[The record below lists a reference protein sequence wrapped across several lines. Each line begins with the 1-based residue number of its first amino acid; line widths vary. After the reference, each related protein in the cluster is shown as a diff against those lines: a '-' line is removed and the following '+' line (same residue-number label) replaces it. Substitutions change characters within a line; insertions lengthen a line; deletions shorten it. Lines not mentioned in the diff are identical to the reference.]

1 MNEMQ
6 SLRQWAIGAALGLAL
21 SQIPFGATPAYAANE
36 SLQQALAQQRQFNSQ
51 ESLPVEEFYQL
62 RNENLAWQSESA
74 VEALVAA
81 LNTLENDG
89 LNPADYRADRL
100 MGDFQNSRHSGEAA
114 QAAFDIRAT
123 RALLLALDHLERGK
137 VNPRDVEPDW
147 DVARPERRYSLVRVV
162 HAVDDQALEQAL
174 TLARPASSEY
184 QQLREALS
192 QYRHIATLGSAPYL
206 GSREESLRPGDIDDD
221 VTTLR
226 QRLTLWGETG
236 LLSADSSAYPMIGVQ
251 VAGSDKRAFDTELEA
266 AVKRFQ
272 RRHQLKEDG
281 VVGEQTRLALNA
293 PVTSRVDQLR
303 VNLERARWIDPM
315 QAGEPRVWVDI
326 AGYRLHYIRPGG
338 QQWNA
343 RVVVGSPRR
352 ETPIIH
358 SSISHL
364 TINPSWTIPPT
375 IMREDVLPRVRR
387 NADYLTQHNM
397 QVINMAG
404 AQLDPAEVD
413 WQRPGGVML
422 RQVAGSGNPLGRVVV
437 RFPNND
443 MIYLHDTPAQG
454 LFQREQ
460 RALSSGCVRVEGV
473 REFAQMLL
481 QDSGSRYQLNTLLNS
496 GGSDRNVN
504 LPQRIPVALHYL
516 TAWPNAQGEVEF
528 RSDIYRRDASLLAA
542 LQRPV

>member
-21 SQIPFGATPAYAANE
+21 SHIPFGLTPAYAASE
-36 SLQQALAQQRQFNSQ
+36 PLKQALIQRLAAEDQA
-51 ESLPVEEFYQL
+51 SLPIREFYQL
-62 RNENLAWQSESA
+62 RNEQLAWREASS
-74 VEALVAA
+74 VEALANA
-81 LNTLENDG
+81 LNLLESDG
-89 LNPADYRADRL
+89 LTPSDYRADRL
-100 MGDFQNSRHSGEAA
+100 LSAFQSSQNAGESA
-114 QAAFDIRAT
+114 QAAFDIQAT
-123 RALLLALDHLERGK
+123 SSLLLALDHLERGK
-137 VNPRDVEPDW
+137 VNPRDVEPNW
-147 DVARPERRYSLVRVV
+147 DVPRPERRYSLARVAQ
-162 HAVDDQALEQAL
+162 AVDDQALERAFE
-174 TLARPASSEY
+174 LARPASSEY

-192 QYRHIATLGSAPYL
+192 RYRQVATLGSTPYL
-206 GSREESLRPGDIDDD
+206 PSREDSLRPGDRDDD
-221 VTTLR
+221 VILLR
-226 QRLTLWGETG
+226 QRLAMWGEDG
-236 LLSADSSAYPMIGVQ
+236 LVSADSSAYPMIGVQ
-251 VAGSDKRAFDTELEA
+251 APGGDRRIFDTELEM

-272 RRHQLKEDG
+272 RRHQLTADG
-281 VVGEQTRLALNA
+281 VVGDRTRLALNA
-293 PVTSRVDQLR
+293 PAASRVDQLR
-303 VNLERARWIDPM
+303 VNLERARWIGP
-315 QAGEPRVWVDI
+315 QQSSEPRVWVDI
-326 AGYRLHYIRPGG
+326 AGYQLHYIRPNG

-375 IMREDVLPRVRR
+375 ILREDVLPRIRQ
-387 NADYLTQHNM
+387 NTDYLAQHNM
-397 QVINMAG
+397 QVINMSG

-422 RQVAGSGNPLGRVVV
+422 RQVAGSSNPLGRVVV

-454 LFQREQ
+454 LFQRDQ

-481 QDSGSRYQLNTLLNS
+481 QDSGSRYQLSTLINS

-528 RSDIYRRDASLLAA
+528 RTDIYRRDASLLAA
-542 LQRPV
+542 LQRSV

>member
-1 MNEMQ
+1 MNDMQ

-21 SQIPFGATPAYAANE
+21 SQTPFGIMPAYAANE
-36 SLQQALAQQRQFNSQ
+36 PLQQALTEQRQVGSEGQ
-51 ESLPVEEFYQL
+51 LPVEEFYQL
-62 RNENLAWQSESA
+62 RNEMLAWQSESV

-81 LNTLENDG
+81 LNTLESDG

-100 MGDFQNSRHSGEAA
+100 TEAFQDSQNGGESA
-114 QAAFDIRAT
+114 QAAFDIQAT

-137 VNPRDVEPDW
+137 VNPRDVEPNW
-147 DVARPERRYSLVRVV
+147 DVARPERRYSLLRVT
-162 HAVDDQALEQAL
+162 HAVDDQDLERAFS
-174 TLARPASSEY
+174 LARPASSEY

-192 QYRHIATLGSAPYL
+192 RYRHIATLGSAPYL
-206 GSREESLRPGDIDDD
+206 SSREESLRPGDVDDD

-226 QRLTLWGETG
+226 QRLTLWGETD

-251 VAGSDKRAFDTELEA
+251 VAGGDKRTFDAELEA

-281 VVGEQTRLALNA
+281 VVGEQTRLALNVPA
-293 PVTSRVDQLR
+293 SSRVDQLR
-303 VNLERARWIDPM
+303 VNLERARWIGPI
-315 QAGEPRVWVDI
+315 QSSEPRVWVDI
-326 AGYRLHYIRPGG
+326 AGYQLHYIRPNG
-338 QQWNA
+338 QQWSA

-375 IMREDVLPRVRR
+375 IMREDVLPRVRQ
-387 NADYLTQHNM
+387 NADYLAQHNM
-397 QVINMAG
+397 QVINMSG
-404 AQLDPAEVD
+404 AQLDPAEID
-413 WQRPGGVML
+413 WQRPGSVML
-422 RQVAGSGNPLGRVVV
+422 RQVAGSSNPLGRVVV

-454 LFQREQ
+454 LFQRNQ

-481 QDSGSRYQLNTLLNS
+481 QDSGSRYQLSTLFNS

-504 LPQRIPVALHYL
+504 LPERIPVALHYL

-542 LQRPV
+542 LQRAV

>member
-1 MNEMQ
+1 MNEKQ
-6 SLRQWAIGAALGLAL
+6 TLRHWAIGAALGLTL
-21 SQIPFGATPAYAANE
+21 SQIPFGTIPAYAANAPF
-36 SLQQALAQQRQFNSQ
+36 QQALTQHLNAEQGGR
-51 ESLPVEEFYQL
+51 LPVEEFYQL
-62 RNENLAWQSESA
+62 RDEKPAWQSESA
-74 VEALVAA
+74 VEALIAA
-81 LNTLENDG
+81 LNTLESDG

-100 MGDFQNSRHSGEAA
+100 MSEFQSSQRLGDSA
-114 QAAFDIRAT
+114 QAAFDIQAT
-123 RALLLALDHLERGK
+123 QALLLALDHLERGK
-137 VNPRDVEPDW
+137 VNPRDVEPNW
-147 DVARPERRYSLVRVV
+147 DVARPERGYSLLRVV
-162 HAVDDQALEQAL
+162 HAVDDNDLERAFS
-174 TLARPASSEY
+174 LARPSSSEY

-192 QYRHIATLGSAPYL
+192 QYRKIATLGSAPYL
-206 GSREESLRPGDIDDD
+206 SAREESLRPGDVDDD
-221 VTTLR
+221 VAVLR
-226 QRLTLWGETG
+226 QRLTLWGEPG

-251 VAGSDKRAFDTELEA
+251 AAGDRRTFDAELEM

-272 RRHQLKEDG
+272 RRHQLTDDG
-281 VVGEQTRLALNA
+281 VVGEKTRLAINA
-293 PVTSRVDQLR
+293 PAASRVDQLR
-303 VNLERARWIDPM
+303 VNLERARWITPM
-315 QAGEPRVWVDI
+315 QASEPRVWVDI
-326 AGYRLHYIRPGG
+326 AGFQLHYIRPNG

-375 IMREDVLPRVRR
+375 IMREDVLPRVRQST
-387 NADYLTQHNM
+387 DYLSQHNM
-397 QVINMAG
+397 QVINMSG

-422 RQVAGSGNPLGRVVV
+422 RQVAGNSNPLGRVVV

-454 LFQREQ
+454 LFQRDQ

-481 QDSGSRYQLNTLLNS
+481 QDSGSRYQLSSLLNS

-516 TAWPNAQGEVEF
+516 TAWPNAEGEVEF
-528 RSDIYRRDASLLAA
+528 RSDIYRRDASVLAA
-542 LQRPV
+542 LQRSV

>member
-6 SLRQWAIGAALGLAL
+6 SLRQWAIGAALGLTL
-21 SQIPFGATPAYAANE
+21 SQIPFGATSAYAANE
-36 SLQQALAQQRQFNSQ
+36 PLQQALTQQGLVGSQ
-51 ESLPVEEFYQL
+51 GLLPVEEFYQL
-62 RNENLAWQSESA
+62 RNEKLAWQSESA
-74 VEALVAA
+74 VQALVAA

-100 MGDFQNSRHSGEAA
+100 MGAFQSSQNAGEST
-114 QAAFDIRAT
+114 QAAFDIQAT

-137 VNPRDVEPDW
+137 VNPRDVEPNW
-147 DVARPERRYSLVRVV
+147 DVARPERRYSLLRVA
-162 HAVDDQALEQAL
+162 HAVDDQDLERAF

-184 QQLREALS
+184 EQLREALS

-206 GSREESLRPGDIDDD
+206 GSREESLRPGDVDDD

-251 VAGSDKRAFDTELEA
+251 VARGDKRVFDAELEA

-293 PVTSRVDQLR
+293 PAASRVDQLR
-303 VNLERARWIDPM
+303 VNLERARWIGPM
-315 QAGEPRVWVDI
+315 QASEPRVWVDI
-326 AGYRLHYIRPGG
+326 AGFQLHYIRPSG

-343 RVVVGSPRR
+343 RVVVGSPHR

-375 IMREDVLPRVRR
+375 IMREDVLPRVRQ
-387 NADYLTQHNM
+387 NTDYLSQNNM

-422 RQVAGSGNPLGRVVV
+422 RQVAGSSNPLGRVVV

-454 LFQREQ
+454 LFQRDQ

-481 QDSGSRYQLNTLLNS
+481 QDSGSRYQLSSLLNS

-516 TAWPNAQGEVEF
+516 TAWPNAEGEVEF

-542 LQRPV
+542 LQRSV

>member
-21 SQIPFGATPAYAANE
+21 SHIPFGLTPAYAASE
-36 SLQQALAQQRQFNSQ
+36 PLKQALIQRLAAEGQA
-51 ESLPVEEFYQL
+51 SLPIREFYQL
-62 RNENLAWQSESA
+62 RNEQLAWREASS
-74 VEALVAA
+74 VEALANA
-81 LNTLENDG
+81 LNLLESDG
-89 LNPADYRADRL
+89 LTPSDYRADRL
-100 MGDFQNSRHSGEAA
+100 LSAFQSSQNAGESA
-114 QAAFDIRAT
+114 QAAFDIQAT
-123 RALLLALDHLERGK
+123 SSLLLALDHLERGK
-137 VNPRDVEPDW
+137 VNPRDVEPNW
-147 DVARPERRYSLVRVV
+147 DVPRPERRYSLARVAQ
-162 HAVDDQALEQAL
+162 AVDDQALERAFE
-174 TLARPASSEY
+174 LARPASSEY

-192 QYRHIATLGSAPYL
+192 RYRQVATLGSTPYL
-206 GSREESLRPGDIDDD
+206 PSREDSLRPGDRDDD
-221 VTTLR
+221 VILLR
-226 QRLTLWGETG
+226 QRLAMWGEDG
-236 LLSADSSAYPMIGVQ
+236 LVSADSSAYPMIGVQ
-251 VAGSDKRAFDTELEA
+251 APGGDRRIFDTELEM

-272 RRHQLKEDG
+272 RRHQLTADG
-281 VVGEQTRLALNA
+281 VVGDRTRLALNA
-293 PVTSRVDQLR
+293 PAASRVDQLR
-303 VNLERARWIDPM
+303 VNLERARWIGP
-315 QAGEPRVWVDI
+315 QQSSEPLVWVDI
-326 AGYRLHYIRPGG
+326 AGYQLHYIRPNG

-375 IMREDVLPRVRR
+375 ILREDVLPRIRQ
-387 NADYLTQHNM
+387 NTDYLAQHNM
-397 QVINMAG
+397 QVINMSG

-422 RQVAGSGNPLGRVVV
+422 RQVAGSSNPLGRVVV

-454 LFQREQ
+454 LFQRDQ

-481 QDSGSRYQLNTLLNS
+481 QDSGSRYQLSTLINS

-528 RSDIYRRDASLLAA
+528 RTDIYRRDASLLAA
-542 LQRPV
+542 LQRSV

>member
-21 SQIPFGATPAYAANE
+21 SHIPFGLTPAYAASE
-36 SLQQALAQQRQFNSQ
+36 PLKQALIQRLAAEDQA
-51 ESLPVEEFYQL
+51 SLPIREFYQL
-62 RNENLAWQSESA
+62 RNEQLAWR
-74 VEALVAA
+74 EASSVVALANA
-81 LNTLENDG
+81 LNLLESDG
-89 LNPADYRADRL
+89 LTPSDYRADRL
-100 MGDFQNSRHSGEAA
+100 LSAFQSSQNAGESA
-114 QAAFDIRAT
+114 QAAFDIQAT
-123 RALLLALDHLERGK
+123 SSLLLALDHLERGK
-137 VNPRDVEPDW
+137 VNPRDVEPNW
-147 DVARPERRYSLVRVV
+147 DVPRPERRYSLARVV
-162 HAVDDQALEQAL
+162 QAVDDQALERAFE
-174 TLARPASSEY
+174 LARPASSEY

-192 QYRHIATLGSAPYL
+192 RYRQVATLGSTPYL
-206 GSREESLRPGDIDDD
+206 PSREDSLRPGDRDDD
-221 VTTLR
+221 VILLR
-226 QRLTLWGETG
+226 QRLAMWGEDG
-236 LLSADSSAYPMIGVQ
+236 LVSADSSAYPMIGVQ
-251 VAGSDKRAFDTELEA
+251 APGGDRRTFDTELEM

-272 RRHQLKEDG
+272 RRHQLTADG
-281 VVGEQTRLALNA
+281 VVGDRTRLALNA
-293 PVTSRVDQLR
+293 PAASRVDQLR
-303 VNLERARWIDPM
+303 VNLERARWIGP
-315 QAGEPRVWVDI
+315 QQSSEPRVWVDI
-326 AGYRLHYIRPGG
+326 AGYQLHYIRPNG

-375 IMREDVLPRVRR
+375 ILREDVLPRIRQ
-387 NADYLTQHNM
+387 NTDYLAQHNM
-397 QVINMAG
+397 QVINMSG

-422 RQVAGSGNPLGRVVV
+422 RQVAGSSNPLGRVVV

-454 LFQREQ
+454 LFQRDQ

-481 QDSGSRYQLNTLLNS
+481 QDSGSRYQLSTLINS

-528 RSDIYRRDASLLAA
+528 RMDIYRRDASLLAA
-542 LQRPV
+542 LQRSV

>member
-21 SQIPFGATPAYAANE
+21 SQIPFGIMPAHAANE
-36 SLQQALAQQRQFNSQ
+36 LLQQALTQQGQIGSQ
-51 ESLPVEEFYQL
+51 GQLPVEEFYQL
-62 RNENLAWQSESA
+62 RNETLAWQSESA

-81 LNTLENDG
+81 LNTLESDG

-100 MGDFQNSRHSGEAA
+100 MSAFQNSQNAGESA
-114 QAAFDIRAT
+114 QAAFDIQAT
-123 RALLLALDHLERGK
+123 QALLLALDHLERGK
-137 VNPRDVEPDW
+137 VNPRDVEPSW
-147 DVARPERRYSLVRVV
+147 DVARPERHYSLLRVT
-162 HAVDDQALEQAL
+162 HAVDDQDLERAFS
-174 TLARPASSEY
+174 LARPASSEY

-206 GSREESLRPGDIDDD
+206 GAREESLRPGDVDDD

-236 LLSADSSAYPMIGVQ
+236 LLTADSSAYPMIGVQ
-251 VAGSDKRAFDTELEA
+251 VAGGDKRTFDAELEA

-293 PVTSRVDQLR
+293 TATSRVDQLR
-303 VNLERARWIDPM
+303 VNLERARWIGPM
-315 QAGEPRVWVDI
+315 QSSEPRVWVDI
-326 AGYRLHYIRPGG
+326 AGYQLHYIRPNG

-343 RVVVGSPRR
+343 RVVVGSSRR

-375 IMREDVLPRVRR
+375 IMREDVLPRVRQ
-387 NADYLTQHNM
+387 NADYLAQHNM
-397 QVINMAG
+397 QVINMSG

-413 WQRPGGVML
+413 WQRPGGIML
-422 RQVAGSGNPLGRVVV
+422 RQVAGNSNPLGRVVV

-454 LFQREQ
+454 LFRRNQ

-481 QDSGSRYQLNTLLNS
+481 QDSGSRYQLSTLLNS

-542 LQRPV
+542 LQRAV

>member
-21 SQIPFGATPAYAANE
+21 SQIPFGIMPAHAANE
-36 SLQQALAQQRQFNSQ
+36 LLQQALTQQGQIGSQ
-51 ESLPVEEFYQL
+51 GQLPVEEFYQL
-62 RNENLAWQSESA
+62 RNETLAWQSESA

-81 LNTLENDG
+81 LNTLESDG

-100 MGDFQNSRHSGEAA
+100 MSAFQNSQNAGESA
-114 QAAFDIRAT
+114 QAAFDIQAT
-123 RALLLALDHLERGK
+123 QALLLALDHLERGK
-137 VNPRDVEPDW
+137 VNPRDVEPSW
-147 DVARPERRYSLVRVV
+147 DVARPERHYSLLRVT
-162 HAVDDQALEQAL
+162 HAVDDQDLERAFS
-174 TLARPASSEY
+174 LARPASSEY

-206 GSREESLRPGDIDDD
+206 GAREESLRPGDVDDD

-236 LLSADSSAYPMIGVQ
+236 LLTADSSAYPMIGVQ
-251 VAGSDKRAFDTELEA
+251 VAGGDKRAFDAELEA

-293 PVTSRVDQLR
+293 PATSRVDQLR
-303 VNLERARWIDPM
+303 VNLERARWIGPT
-315 QAGEPRVWVDI
+315 QSSEPRVWVDI
-326 AGYRLHYIRPGG
+326 AGYQLHYIRPNG

-343 RVVVGSPRR
+343 RVVVGSSRR

-375 IMREDVLPRVRR
+375 IMREDVLPRVRQ
-387 NADYLTQHNM
+387 NADYLAQHNM
-397 QVINMAG
+397 QVINMSG

-413 WQRPGGVML
+413 WQRPGGIML
-422 RQVAGSGNPLGRVVV
+422 RQVAGSSNPLGRVVV

-454 LFQREQ
+454 LFRRNQ

-481 QDSGSRYQLNTLLNS
+481 QDSGSRYQLSTLLNS

-542 LQRPV
+542 LQRAV